1 MAGPGGGGK
10 GAPHGPGGA
19 HREYIRGEESVNDD
33 VGRDENPRSHELQG
47 KVQKEETIP
56 EEAKKEGTSPREI
69 RESGA
74 TPREEEYGGGLAH
87 ERGGLYVVGSRPV
100 PRA

>member
-1 MAGPGGGGK
+1 M
-10 GAPHGPGGA
+10 
-19 HREYIRGEESVNDD
+19 NDD

-47 KVQKEETIP
+47 KVQEEETIP

-74 TPREEEYGGGLAH
+74 TPREEGYGGGLAH
-87 ERGGLYVVGSRPV
+87 ERGVLYVVGAGPA